1 MTMTSK
7 LAHLAAAAGLLCAL
21 SAHAGSPAPADLPDP
36 VKALVS
42 TKDAQTALSPDQAL
56 EKLKEGNL
64 RFIGGKTLHRD
75 YPSQVKITGHGQF
88 PYASVVSCID
98 SRSGPEL
105 VFDQGIGDLF
115 SPRIAGNFVNDD
127 IIGSLEFASKVAGA
141 KLIVVLGHT
150 SCGAIKGACDNVQL
164 GKLTGVLGK
173 IRPAVDATPGDGDR
187 SAKNYAFVDQVAKTN
202 VLRNVQ
208 AILDG
213 SDVLREMAAKGE
225 IKVVGAMLDVKT
237 GVVTFY

>member
-1 MTMTSK
+1 MKRLLSL
-7 LAHLAAAAGLLCAL
+7 LASAALLSAAGLV
-21 SAHAGSPAPADLPDP
+21 HAGPAPTGPLPDAA
-36 VKALVS
+36 KALVS
-42 TKDAQTALSPDQAL
+42 TKETQSALTPDQAL
-56 EKLKEGNL
+56 AKLKEGNL
-64 RFIGGKTLHRD
+64 RFIAGQSLHRD
-75 YPSQVKITGHGQF
+75 YPSQVKITGHGQY

-150 SCGAIKGACDNVQL
+150 SCGAIKGACDNVKL
-164 GKLTGVLGK
+164 GKLTDMLAK
-173 IRPAVDATPGDGDR
+173 LRPAVDATAETGDR
-187 SAKNYAFVDQVAKTN
+187 SSKNHAFVEKVSEAN
-202 VLRNVQ
+202 VKRNVQ
-208 AILDG
+208 AILER

-225 IKVVGAMLDVKT
+225 IKVVGAMLDVQT